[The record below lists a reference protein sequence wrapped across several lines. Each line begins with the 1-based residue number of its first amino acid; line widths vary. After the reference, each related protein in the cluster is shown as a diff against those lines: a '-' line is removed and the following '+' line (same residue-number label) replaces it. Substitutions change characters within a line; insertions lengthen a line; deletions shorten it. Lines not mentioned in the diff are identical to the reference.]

1 MAFTV
6 QWFIVF
12 NECNSM
18 FFNPTLKEVR
28 EFFYHAWHKSLRNQA
43 LAPIESM
50 AVKWIRVHP
59 EYHAIFNAPI
69 ETLELAQFP
78 PEAGQTNPFL
88 HLSMHL
94 SINEQVSIDQP
105 HGIRAAYEK
114 LCQKCDDEHSAAHI
128 VMESLGQILWQA
140 QRDGR
145 EPDSKLYIDLILKSA
160 Q

>member
-1 MAFTV
+1 
-6 QWFIVF
+6 
-12 NECNSM
+12 M

-28 EFFYHAWHKSLRNQA
+28 EFFYHAWHKSLRNDP
-43 LAPIESM
+43 LAAIETI
-50 AVKWIRVHP
+50 AVKWMRVHP
-59 EYHAIFNAPI
+59 EYHAILNAPI

-94 SINEQVSIDQP
+94 SISEQVSIDQP
-105 HGIRAAYEK
+105 HGIRVAYEK
-114 LCQKCDDEHSAAHI
+114 LCQKSDDEHSAAHH

-145 EPDSKLYIDLILKSA
+145 EPDGQLYIDLVLKSA

>member
-1 MAFTV
+1 
-6 QWFIVF
+6 
-12 NECNSM
+12 M

-28 EFFYHAWHKSLRNQA
+28 EFFYHAWHKSLRNDP
-43 LAPIESM
+43 LAAIETI
-50 AVKWIRVHP
+50 AVKWMRVHP
-59 EYHAIFNAPI
+59 EYHAILNAPI

-88 HLSMHL
+88 HLSI
-94 SINEQVSIDQP
+94 SEQVSIDQP
-105 HGIRAAYEK
+105 HGIRVAYEK
-114 LCQKCDDEHSAAHI
+114 LCQKSDDEHSAAHH

-145 EPDSKLYIDLILKSA
+145 EPDGQLYIDLVLKSA